1 VEIVH
6 QPKLAFCSKGE
17 NQDSRRRHP
26 SLGQMQRICMPIANP
41 WRKRLSSGSQSI
53 FASDQVTNIFYGRNR
68 RDAMLTSMKF

>member
-26 SLGQMQRICMPIANP
+26 SLGQMQRICMPIATDLQI
-41 WRKRLSSGSQSI
+41 RGESAFLQVLKASLQAIRLQI
-53 FASDQVTNIFYGRNR
+53 FSTEETAEMRC
-68 RDAMLTSMKF
+68 